1 MADKVNMSLDEII
14 KASKN
19 RRDTEASGS
28 RKSFPKKQVGV
39 WIEITVRLEVSSQ
52 LWSAVLQPDRLR
64 ALTLTLH
71 IAGRSI
77 EHWTW

>member
-1 MADKVNMSLDEII
+1 MLTYFFVTTVAQCDLFLSIAFSRSSPTYVANFTMADKVNMSLDEII

-39 WIEITVRLEVSSQ
+39 
-52 LWSAVLQPDRLR
+52 
-64 ALTLTLH
+64 
-71 IAGRSI
+71 
-77 EHWTW
+77 